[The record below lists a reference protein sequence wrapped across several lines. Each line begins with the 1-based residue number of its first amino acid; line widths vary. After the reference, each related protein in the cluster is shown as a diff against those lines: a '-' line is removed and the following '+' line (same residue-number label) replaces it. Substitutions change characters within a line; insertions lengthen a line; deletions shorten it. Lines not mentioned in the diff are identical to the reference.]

1 MARSTL
7 KKRGASTS
15 VVIGS
20 LIVGLL
26 VGAGVVYVAAPS
38 LGLGSGGS
46 GTVTV
51 TTGASGTVTV
61 TTTAISSAQA
71 SGLCNGQTIT
81 IGALNDLSGELSAQ
95 GKGDLAAEQIAIN
108 EINNFT
114 KASGCNLNFKLNNQ
128 DYALD
133 NTKALNALS
142 AMYTQGVQ
150 VVVGPLNSGT
160 AAAILSYANQ
170 NHIVLISPSSTSPAL
185 HVTDTTNNYLFRT
198 APNDAAQGQA
208 IARELLTQGAK
219 AVIIINRDDTYGG
232 GLANATKAFLVKDGM
247 SASAI
252 GGPYKYATSTTDF
265 TSLITQVTNEFN
277 TLNTGAAAGH
287 VAIVSIS
294 FQEIGP
300 LLQQA
305 STQSP
310 AIYNNVP
317 WYGSD
322 GEAQN
327 SLLSNS
333 TVGQYTAHV
342 ELPSTLFNV
351 VNNSKT
357 LEFYTKYAGTSQL
370 AAITGG
376 GVFYTMEG
384 YDDTWL
390 AALAIMTA
398 GQNSGTAIHNVFV
411 QVANGFYGLTGWEGL
426 DGNDRIPGSYQ
437 IWKVVASGTTYSWV
451 LAGTYDYNSDSVSW
465 VSPP

>member
-1 MARSTL
+1 M

-15 VVIGS
+15 ALIGS

-26 VGAGVVYVAAPS
+26 IGAGALYVAAPS
-38 LGLGSGGS
+38 LGLG
-46 GTVTV
+46 
-51 TTGASGTVTV
+51 GASTVYS
-61 TTTAISSAQA
+61 TTTVISSAQA
-71 SGLCNGQTIT
+71 GGLCNGQTVT

-95 GKGDLAAEQIAIN
+95 GKGDLAAENIAITEVN
-108 EINNFT
+108 AFT
-114 KASGCNLNFKLNNQ
+114 QASGCNLTFKLNNQ

-133 NTKALNALS
+133 ATKALNDLQS
-142 AMYTQGVQ
+142 MYTAGIQ
-150 VVVGPLNSGT
+150 VVIGPLNSG
-160 AAAILSYANQ
+160 AAENLLSYANS
-170 NHIVLISPSSTSPAL
+170 NHIVVISPSSTSPAL
-185 HVTDTTNNYLFRT
+185 HVTDTTSNYLFRT

-208 IARELLTQGAK
+208 IAREVLTQGAK
-219 AVIIINRDDTYGG
+219 AVILVNRDDTYGG
-232 GLANATKAFLVKDGM
+232 GLANATKSFLVKDGM

-252 GGPYKYATSTTDF
+252 GGPYKYATSTLDF
-265 TSLITQVTNEFN
+265 TSLITQISNEFN

-287 VAIVSIS
+287 VAIVAIS
-294 FQEIGP
+294 FQELGT
-300 LLQQA
+300 LLHQA
-305 STQSP
+305 STQSA

-333 TVGQYTAHV
+333 TVGQYTSHV

-357 LEFYTKYAGTSQL
+357 LAFYHKYAGTSAL

-384 YDDTWL
+384 YDDVWL

-411 QVANGFYGLTGWEGL
+411 SVANSFYGLTGWEGL

-437 IWKVVASGTTYSWV
+437 IWKVVASGSTYNWV
-451 LAGTYDYNSDSVSW
+451 LAGTYDYNSDTVTW

>member
-1 MARSTL
+1 M

-15 VVIGS
+15 AVIGS

-26 VGAGVVYVAAPS
+26 IGAGVIYAAAPS
-38 LGLGSGGS
+38 LGLGGGVTTVQGPGGS
-46 GTVTV
+46 TVT
-51 TTGASGTVTV
+51 STV

-71 SGLCNGQTIT
+71 AGLCNGQTIT
-81 IGALNDLSGELSAQ
+81 IGALNDLSGQLSAQ
-95 GKGDLAAEQIAIN
+95 GAGDLAAEKLAIT
-108 EINNFT
+108 EINAFT
-114 KASGCNLNFKLNNQ
+114 ASSGCSLTFALNNQ

-133 NTKALNALS
+133 NTKAANALS
-142 AMYTQGVQ
+142 SMFTAGIQ
-150 VVVGPLNSGT
+150 VVVGPLNSG
-160 AAAILSYANQ
+160 AAQSILSYANS

-198 APNDAAQGQA
+198 APNDAAQGAA
-208 IARELLTQGAK
+208 IAREVLTQGAT
-219 AVIIINRDDTYGG
+219 AAIVINRDDTYGG
-232 GLANATKAFLVKDGM
+232 GLANATVSFLKQDGM
-247 SASAI
+247 SAANI

-277 TLNTGAAAGH
+277 TLNTGANAGH
-287 VAIVSIS
+287 VAIVSVS
-294 FQEIGP
+294 FQELGTM
-300 LLQQA
+300 LAQA

-310 AIYNNVP
+310 AIYNNIP

-333 TVGQYTAHV
+333 TVGQYTSHV

-357 LEFYTKYAGTSQL
+357 LAFYQKYAGTPSL

-384 YDDTWL
+384 YDDVWL
-390 AALAIMTA
+390 AALSIMTA
-398 GQNSGTAIHNVFV
+398 GQNSGTAIHSVFV

-426 DGNDRIPGSYQ
+426 SGNDRIPGSYQ
-437 IWKVVASGTTYSWV
+437 IWKVVASGSTFNWV
-451 LAGTYDYNSDSVSW
+451 LAGTWDFNTDSVTW
-465 VSPP
+465 TSPP

>member
-1 MARSTL
+1 M
-7 KKRGASTS
+7 
-15 VVIGS
+15 
-20 LIVGLL
+20 GLL
-26 VGAGVVYVAAPS
+26 LGAGVMYVAAPS
-38 LGLGSGGS
+38 LGVGSTSTVGGS
-46 GTVTV
+46 TVTTTVGGGSTVTTTV
-51 TTGASGTVTV
+51 TTGN
-61 TTTAISSAQA
+61 AQA

-95 GKGDLAAEQIAIN
+95 GKGDLAAEQIAITEVN
-108 EINNFT
+108 AFT
-114 KASGCNLNFKLNNQ
+114 KASGCNLTFALNNQ

-133 NTKALNALS
+133 NTKASQALS
-142 AMYTQGVQ
+142 AMYTQGIQ

-160 AAAILSYANQ
+160 ASAILAYANS

-208 IARELLTQGAK
+208 IAREVLTNGAK
-219 AVIIINRDDTYGG
+219 AVILINRDDTYGG
-232 GLANATKAFLVKDGM
+232 GLANATKAYLMKDGL
-247 SASAI
+247 SSSAI
-252 GGPYKYATSTTDF
+252 GGPFKYATSTTDF
-265 TSLITQVTNEFN
+265 TSLITQVTNSFN
-277 TLNTGAAAGH
+277 SLNTGAAAGH
-287 VAIVSIS
+287 VAIVSVS

-305 STQSP
+305 STQSA
-310 AIYNNVP
+310 AIYNHVP

-333 TVGQYTAHV
+333 TVGQYTSHV
-342 ELPSTLFNV
+342 ILPSTLFNV

-357 LEFYTKYAGTSQL
+357 LAFYHKYAGTPQL

-384 YDDTWL
+384 YDDVWL
-390 AALAIMTA
+390 AALSIMAA
-398 GQNSGTAIHNVFV
+398 GQNSGTAIHAVFS

-437 IWKVVASGTTYSWV
+437 IWKVVASGSTFSWV
-451 LAGTYDYNSDSVSW
+451 LAGTYDYNSDTVTW
-465 VSPP
+465 VGTPP